1 VISEVIPVFS
11 RKPIFGYTAFV
22 LATLAIGAYSVTTW
36 AHHMFATGAVNDPFF
51 AGTTLIIAVPTGVK
65 IFNWIFTM
73 IGGRLWLTTP
83 MLFAI
88 EFIAVFLIG
97 GLTGPMLAVPEF
109 DLQVHDTY
117 FVVAH
122 MHYVLLGS
130 SVFAMFAGLYFWWP
144 KFFGWRLSERIG
156 VVHAICTFVAFN
168 LTFFPQ
174 HQLGLRGMPRRFNDY
189 PEGLGYD
196 FLNLLSTI
204 GAFLL
209 AASVALF
216 LVNIVVSRRRRV
228 PAGDDPWKANT
239 LEWITTSPPPPQNF
253 DWLPPIESE
262 RPVRD
267 WRVGRTETEAARHG

>member
-1 VISEVIPVFS
+1 
-11 RKPIFGYTAFV
+11 
-22 LATLAIGAYSVTTW
+22 LQ
-36 AHHMFATGAVNDPFF
+36 
-51 AGTTLIIAVPTGVK
+51 
-65 IFNWIFTM
+65 
-73 IGGRLWLTTP
+73 LTTP

-109 DLQVHDTY
+109 DLHVHDTY

-122 MHYVLLGS
+122 FHYVLLGS

-144 KFFGWRLSERIG
+144 KFFGWRLSERLG
-156 VVHAICTFVAFN
+156 VIHAICTFVAFN

-174 HQLGLRGMPRRFNDY
+174 HLLGLRGMPRRFDDY
-189 PEGLGYD
+189 PEGVGYD
-196 FLNLLSTI
+196 FLNLLSSI

-209 AASVALF
+209 GASVLLF
-216 LVNIVVSRRRRV
+216 LVNIAVSRRRRV
-228 PAGDDPWKANT
+228 PAGNDPWKANT
-239 LEWITTSPPPPQNF
+239 LEWATTSPPPPHNF

-267 WRVGRTETEAARHG
+267 WRVGGATTEAAQHG